1 MRNANTYTPTCTCVC
16 VCAQQQQH
24 IWNCSWRPHV
34 CNNILLLAF
43 SGLRLCGT
51 ATATASVCVCV
62 GVLGVQAE
70 FVIFFCNIFF
80 CVPFDVLAGGR
91 GYCAASVVGCA
102 FG

>member
-1 MRNANTYTPTCTCVC
+1 MRNANTYTPSTCV
-16 VCAQQQQH
+16 QPSH

-34 CNNILLLAF
+34 CNNIFAAHF
-43 SGLRLCGT
+43 FGPASMREC
-51 ATATASVCVCV
+51 ASVSVC
-62 GVLGVQAE
+62 AE

-91 GYCAASVVGCA
+91 ERDGKREKERAGAASVVGCA